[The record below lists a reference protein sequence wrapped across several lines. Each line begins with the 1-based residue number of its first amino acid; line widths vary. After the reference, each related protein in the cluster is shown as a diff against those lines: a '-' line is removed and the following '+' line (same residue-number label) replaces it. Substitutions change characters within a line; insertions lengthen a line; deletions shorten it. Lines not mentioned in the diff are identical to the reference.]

1 MQSAR
6 GGLAMTQATDPIT
19 LALTGAL
26 PFAVL
31 AAALIAFP
39 AARVFEVS
47 GPTAAETRA
56 LVAHLAAV

>member
-1 MQSAR
+1 
-6 GGLAMTQATDPIT
+6 MTQATDPIT

-39 AARVFEVS
+39 AAPVFEVS
-47 GPTAAETRA
+47 GPTAAEMCA

>member
-1 MQSAR
+1 VFVIDQTTDRAFLERELQRLWSAV
-6 GGLAMTQATDPIT
+6 AADP
-19 LALTGAL
+19 
-26 PFAVL
+26 PNRD
-31 AAALIAFP
+31 AAAP